1 MNYIH
6 NFFIYCAGS
15 NFSLIRKSP
24 SEISKH
30 VGIGGVIFFTG
41 LLAALSSGYAFYTIF
56 DSKIFATIFG
66 VIWGLMIFNLDRFI
80 VASMRKSGG
89 FFRQFFMSLPRILLA
104 GVHGIVISKP
114 LELKIFEKEINKQ
127 LNVII
132 NRNKAKLQKEI
143 KSRYDEQGLYYNK
156 ERDSIYST
164 EKRLKAEFNEATL
177 DLEKEIVGTT
187 TETTTG
193 KKGYGSNA
201 KRKEEIKK
209 LKQLAYDNF
218 IKENQAKLDSLDLM
232 IKNENLQFEQ
242 DLKNTD
248 PLEDKYNGFAAR
260 MQALQELGKEYQIL
274 GIASLFIS
282 LLFILIEMSPVLVKL
297 IMPKGPYDHLLE
309 LHEYQFKWRN
319 DEDTQ
324 IKSSIS
330 NAKVDMLKDEIEY
343 LTKKN
348 KDRKGI

>member
-1 MNYIH
+1 
-6 NFFIYCAGS
+6 
-15 NFSLIRKSP
+15 
-24 SEISKH
+24 
-30 VGIGGVIFFTG
+30 
-41 LLAALSSGYAFYTIF
+41 
-56 DSKIFATIFG
+56 
-66 VIWGLMIFNLDRFI
+66 
-80 VASMRKSGG
+80 MRKSGSA
-89 FFRQFFMSLPRILLA
+89 FRQFFMALPRMILA
-104 GVHGIVISKP
+104 GVLGIVIAKP
-114 LELKIFEKEINKQ
+114 LELKIFEKEIDKQ

-143 KSRYDEQGLYYNK
+143 KSRYDEQGQYYSK
-156 ERDSIYST
+156 ERDSILST
-164 EKRLKAEFNEATL
+164 EKRLKTELNEASL

-193 KKGYGSNA
+193 KKGYGTNA

-209 LKQLAYDNF
+209 LKQIAYDNF
-218 IKENQAKLDSLDLM
+218 TKENKTKLDSLDVM

-242 DLKNTD
+242 ELKNTD
-248 PLEDKYNGFAAR
+248 PLEDRYNGFAAR
-260 MQALQELGKEYQIL
+260 LQALQELGKEYKIL

-330 NAKVDMLKDEIEY
+330 NAKVDMLKDEIAY

-348 KDRKGI
+348 KDRKEI